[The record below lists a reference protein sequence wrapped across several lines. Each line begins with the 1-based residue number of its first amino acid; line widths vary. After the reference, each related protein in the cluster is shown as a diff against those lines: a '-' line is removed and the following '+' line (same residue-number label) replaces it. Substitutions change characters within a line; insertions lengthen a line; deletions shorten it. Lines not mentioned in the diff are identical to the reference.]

1 MKNGFVLAILGV
13 VESIRRKP
21 AVQLTVL
28 LCSLV
33 FLLGG
38 CGLFEQS
45 GETAGKGHRR
55 HLRNITLN
63 QQSLSG
69 DLDRALLFDQP
80 SKLTPMR
87 ISPEIDD

>member
-1 MKNGFVLAILGV
+1 MKNGFVLTILGV
-13 VESIRRKP
+13 AESIRRKP

-38 CGLFEQS
+38 CGLFKQA
-45 GETAGKGHRR
+45 GETTRKGHRR
-55 HLRNITLN
+55 HLRNMTLN

-69 DLDRALLFDQP
+69 DLDRALLMDEP
-80 SKLTPMR
+80 SRLTPMR
-87 ISPEIDD
+87 IAPEIDD

>member
-1 MKNGFVLAILGV
+1 MKNDFVLTILGIA
-13 VESIRRKP
+13 ESIRRES

-45 GETAGKGHRR
+45 GETTDKGHRR
-55 HLRNITLN
+55 HLRNVTLN
-63 QQSLSG
+63 QQSLSS
-69 DLDRALLFDQP
+69 DLDRALLIDEP
-80 SKLTPMR
+80 SRLTPMR
-87 ISPEIDD
+87 IPPEIDD